1 MNQLKGITYQCGTLT
16 TLLLF
21 YRNVEKGK
29 GSSMWMRLHIVPKV
43 EIPKKKK
50 KKKQDPKKI
59 KLDLKSSKKNCVV
72 SVTDQV
78 YHLDNCYIY
87 FFLLNRPLIL
97 AYLFNL
103 CLPVYEWLILKLFL
117 DIDHVIINLVRNIL
131 MFGWEAFYLINSFQ
145 K

>member
-1 MNQLKGITYQCGTLT
+1 MELWQPFFYFTETLRRVRVPACGCDSTSFLRSKFRRRRKRRNRIRKRSNLILKA
-16 TLLLF
+16 
-21 YRNVEKGK
+21 
-29 GSSMWMRLHIVPKV
+29 P
-43 EIPKKKK
+43 
-50 KKKQDPKKI
+50 
-59 KLDLKSSKKNCVV
+59 KKNCVV
-72 SVTDQV
+72 SVTDQG

>member
-1 MNQLKGITYQCGTLT
+1 MIICLSLKFLSYKFFCSLLVYVCFIGVFCTHTESGRMVNQLKGISYQCGTLT

-59 KLDLKSSKKNCVV
+59 KLDLKSSEKKLRRL
-72 SVTDQV
+72 S
-78 YHLDNCYIY
+78 Y
-87 FFLLNRPLIL
+87 RPGLSL
-97 AYLFNL
+97 
-103 CLPVYEWLILKLFL
+103 
-117 DIDHVIINLVRNIL
+117 
-131 MFGWEAFYLINSFQ
+131 G
-145 K
+145 